1 MLNIFVIHYTKL
13 TARKENIETLQKMAK
28 EYSKLDVNIEIIIDH
43 DPETINTHS
52 IKNLLKIEPSQD
64 VNLSYFNRF
73 LKELSPRNISNALK
87 HFKAIQKCSKSK
99 ENDINLVIEDDI
111 VYSDKFFSQIDM
123 LIFKL
128 KDMSWDIV
136 YVSQPSENVLQT
148 NTLTVTPMNINNLI
162 LPCCDGYMLN
172 REFAKELMTDFF
184 PIRFEFNI
192 QLSFVMN
199 KIDSKKIYKC
209 YPNLTGDGSKTGKY
223 LSSIQ
228 VNNVLIFNED
238 YKFVYSILESD
249 NLTDENIQKINKIMS
264 TKNALSNADFVHLN
278 GLYNMKI
285 KKYDES
291 KKLFEQAIQMYETNG
306 IEIDNRSSLLK
317 NRILLEKFNQSDSLH
332 L

>member
-1 MLNIFVIHYTKL
+1 
-13 TARKENIETLQKMAK
+13 
-28 EYSKLDVNIEIIIDH
+28 
-43 DPETINTHS
+43 
-52 IKNLLKIEPSQD
+52 
-64 VNLSYFNRF
+64 
-73 LKELSPRNISNALK
+73 
-87 HFKAIQKCSKSK
+87 
-99 ENDINLVIEDDI
+99 VIEDDI